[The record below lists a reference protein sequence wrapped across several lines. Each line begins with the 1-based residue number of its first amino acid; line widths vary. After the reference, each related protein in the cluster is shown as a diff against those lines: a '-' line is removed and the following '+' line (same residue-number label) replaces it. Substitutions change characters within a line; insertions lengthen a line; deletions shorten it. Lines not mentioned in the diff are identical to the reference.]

1 MIPRFPMKEDA
12 KLIYF
17 AGGLFDHKELIG
29 NQLLAN
35 AVMKAAAGRYN
46 ILLPQDHETP
56 DGDAIAIRDMNY
68 RNLFACDIFLGNFD
82 GLELDSGTVA
92 EFCIAKMLDMPAL
105 LLRTDF
111 RNGGERTTSP
121 DAWNLMCSGYP
132 RTLTYHLNSAVVWA
146 EAKQDPCTFYETIAG
161 GIVKKL
167 DELCAMPPVLTETE
181 KTVQSEIVKRCT
193 GVKDL
198 PR

>member
-1 MIPRFPMKEDA
+1 MAADA

-35 AVMKAAAGRYN
+35 AVLRAAGGRYN
-46 ILLPQDHETP
+46 ILLPQDHESPEP
-56 DGDAIAIRDMNY
+56 DADAIGIRDMNY
-68 RNLFACDIFLGNFD
+68 RNLFQCDMFLGNFD

-92 EFCIAKMLDMPAL
+92 EFCTAKMLDMPAL

-111 RNGGERTTSP
+111 RGGGERTTSP
-121 DAWNLMCSGYP
+121 DAWNLMLSGYP
-132 RTLTYHLNSAVVWA
+132 RTLSCHLNSAALWA
-146 EAKQDPCTFYETIAG
+146 EAKQDPCTFYEMMAKE
-161 GIVKKL
+161 IVAYL
-167 DELCAMPPVLTETE
+167 DRLAAMPPLLTESE
-181 KTVQSEIVKRCT
+181 KAKQLELVKRCT

-198 PR
+198 LP

>member
-1 MIPRFPMKEDA
+1 MAADA

-35 AVMKAAAGRYN
+35 AVLRAAGGRYN
-46 ILLPQDHETP
+46 ILLPQNHESPEP
-56 DGDAIAIRDMNY
+56 DADAIGIRDMNY
-68 RNLFACDIFLGNFD
+68 RNLFQCDMFLGNFD

-92 EFCIAKMLDMPAL
+92 EFCTAKMLDMPAL

-111 RNGGERTTSP
+111 RGGGERTTSP
-121 DAWNLMCSGYP
+121 DAWNLMLSGYP
-132 RTLTYHLNSAVVWA
+132 RTLSCHLNSAALWA
-146 EAKQDPCTFYETIAG
+146 EAKQDPCTFYEMMAKE
-161 GIVKKL
+161 IVAYL
-167 DELCAMPPVLTETE
+167 DRLAAMPPLLTESE
-181 KTVQSEIVKRCT
+181 KAKQLELVKRCT

-198 PR
+198 LP